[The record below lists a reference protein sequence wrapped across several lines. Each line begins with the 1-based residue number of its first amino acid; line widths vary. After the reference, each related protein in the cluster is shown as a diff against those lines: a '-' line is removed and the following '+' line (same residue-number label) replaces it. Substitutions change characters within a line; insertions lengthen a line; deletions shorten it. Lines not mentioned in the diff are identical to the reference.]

1 VKKSTAILVLLA
13 ASLLWSTGGFLIK
26 SVDWHPMAISG
37 MRSLIAALF
46 LTAVLR
52 PKPLRL
58 SPLAFGGAVAYAT
71 TVTLVVVATRLT
83 TAANA
88 IFLQYTSPFYVA
100 IFSIWFLGER
110 PSRAD
115 WGALL
120 VILGGMLL
128 FFFEELD
135 TNGCWGIFAALG
147 AGMSFAWLTLFLRK
161 QRDADPVVSIVLGN
175 YLAALA
181 GLPFMFGAL
190 PGPAG
195 WLALGLLGVAQI
207 GLPYWLYALAIR
219 KVSAIEAVLLV
230 TLEPVL
236 NPLWVFL
243 LIGEVPGYFTL
254 AGGMVIIVSVTLR
267 ALLPLRGTS
276 QPGSRG

>member
-1 VKKSTAILVLLA
+1 MKKSTAILALLA

-26 SVDWHPMAISG
+26 SVHWHPLAISG

-52 PKPLRL
+52 PKQLRL
-58 SPLAFGGAVAYAT
+58 SPAVLGGALAYAA

-100 IFSIWFLGER
+100 IFGIWFLGER

-120 VILGGMLL
+120 VIFGGMSL

-135 TNGCWGIFAALG
+135 PSGRWGIFAALG
-147 AGMSFAWLTLFLRK
+147 AGVGFAWLTLFLRK
-161 QRDADPVVSIVLGN
+161 QKDADPVVSIVLGN
-175 YLAALA
+175 YLAALV

-190 PGPAG
+190 PDPAG

-219 KVSAIEAVLLV
+219 RVSAIEAVLLV

-243 LIGEVPGYFTL
+243 LLGEIPGYFTL
-254 AGGMVIIVSVTLR
+254 AGGMVIIGTVTLR
-267 ALLPLRGTS
+267 AVLPLRGTAAVE
-276 QPGSRG
+276 PRR

>member
-1 VKKSTAILVLLA
+1 MKKSTAILALLA

-26 SVDWHPMAISG
+26 SVHWHPLAIAG

-52 PKPLRL
+52 PKQFRL
-58 SPLAFGGAVAYAT
+58 SPAAIGGALAYAA
-71 TVTLVVVATRLT
+71 TVTLVVVATRMT

-100 IFSIWFLGER
+100 IFGIWFLGER

-115 WGALL
+115 WGTLL
-120 VILGGMLL
+120 VIFGGMLL
-128 FFFEELD
+128 FFCEDLD
-135 TNGCWGIFAALG
+135 TGGRWGIIAALG
-147 AGMSFAWLTLFLRK
+147 AGMCFAWLTLFLRK
-161 QRDADPVVSIVLGN
+161 QKDADPVVSVVLGN

-181 GLPFMFGAL
+181 GLPFMFGEL
-190 PGPAG
+190 PDPAG

-207 GLPYWLYALAIR
+207 AVPYWLYALAMR
-219 KVSAIEAVLLV
+219 KVSAVEAVLLV

-243 LIGEVPGYFTL
+243 LLGEVPGYFTL
-254 AGGMVIIVSVTLR
+254 AGGVIIIGTVTLR
-267 ALLPLRGTS
+267 ALLPMLGKG
-276 QPGSRG
+276 PVVSR

>member
-1 VKKSTAILVLLA
+1 MKKSTAILALLA

-26 SVDWHPMAISG
+26 SVDWHPLAISG

-52 PKPLRL
+52 PKQFRL
-58 SPLAFGGAVAYAT
+58 SPVALGGALAYAG
-71 TVTLVVVATRLT
+71 TVTLVVVATRMT

-100 IFSIWFLGER
+100 IFGIWFLRER

-120 VILGGMLL
+120 VIFGGMVL

-135 TNGCWGIFAALG
+135 PSGRWGIFAALG
-147 AGMSFAWLTLFLRK
+147 AGVCFAWLTLCLRK
-161 QRDADPVVSIVLGN
+161 QKDADPVVSIVLGN

-181 GLPFMFGAL
+181 GLPFMFETL
-190 PGPAG
+190 PDPAG

-243 LIGEVPGYFTL
+243 LLGEVPGFFTL
-254 AGGMVIIVSVTLR
+254 AGGVVIIGTVTLR
-267 ALLPLRGTS
+267 ALLPLRGTAS
-276 QPGSRG
+276 VAFKG

>member
-1 VKKSTAILVLLA
+1 MLALLA

-26 SVDWHPMAISG
+26 SVHWHPLAISG

-52 PKPLRL
+52 PKQFRL
-58 SPLAFGGAVAYAT
+58 TPTAFGGALAYAA

-100 IFSIWFLGER
+100 IFGIWFLGER

-115 WGALL
+115 GVALL
-120 VILGGMLL
+120 LIFGGMLL

-135 TNGCWGIFAALG
+135 PNGRWGIFAALG
-147 AGMSFAWLTLFLRK
+147 AGVCFAWLTLFLRRQK
-161 QRDADPVVSIVLGN
+161 DADPVVSIVLGN

-181 GLPFMFGAL
+181 GLPFMFGTL
-190 PGPAG
+190 PDPSG

-207 GLPYWLYALAIR
+207 GLPYWLYAVAIR

-243 LIGEVPGYFTL
+243 LLGEIPGCFTL
-254 AGGMVIIVSVTLR
+254 VGGTVIIATVTCR
-267 ALLPLRGTS
+267 ALLPLRSTAAAGA
-276 QPGSRG
+276 RR

>member
-1 VKKSTAILVLLA
+1 MKKSTAILVLLA

-254 AGGMVIIVSVTLR
+254 AGGMVIIVSVALR

-276 QPGSRG
+276 QPGSRW

>member
-1 VKKSTAILVLLA
+1 MKKSTAILALLA

-26 SVDWHPMAISG
+26 SVHWHPLAIAG

-52 PKPLRL
+52 PKQFRL
-58 SPLAFGGAVAYAT
+58 SPAAIGGALAYAA
-71 TVTLVVVATRLT
+71 TVTLVVVATRMT

-100 IFSIWFLGER
+100 IFGIWFLGER

-115 WGALL
+115 WGTLL
-120 VILGGMLL
+120 VIFGGMLL
-128 FFFEELD
+128 FFCEDLD
-135 TNGCWGIFAALG
+135 PGGRWGIIAALG
-147 AGMSFAWLTLFLRK
+147 AGMCFAWLTLFLRK
-161 QRDADPVVSIVLGN
+161 QKDADPVVSVVLGN

-190 PGPAG
+190 PDPAG

-207 GLPYWLYALAIR
+207 AVPYWLYALAIR
-219 KVSAIEAVLLV
+219 KVSAVEAILLV

-243 LIGEVPGYFTL
+243 LLGEVPGYYTL
-254 AGGMVIIVSVTLR
+254 AGGVIIIGTVTLR
-267 ALLPLRGTS
+267 ALLPMLGK
-276 QPGSRG
+276 QPVVSRG